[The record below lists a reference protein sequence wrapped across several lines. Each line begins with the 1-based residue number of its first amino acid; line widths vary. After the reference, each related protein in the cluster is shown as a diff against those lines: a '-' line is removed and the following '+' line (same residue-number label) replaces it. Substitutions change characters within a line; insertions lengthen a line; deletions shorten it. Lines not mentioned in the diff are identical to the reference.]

1 VVIFDGS
8 QIPGRGKGISTEGE
22 KEKIRHYVEEEHRRS
37 E

>member
-8 QIPGRGKGISTEGE
+8 QIPRLGRVISTEGDE
-22 KEKIRHYVEEEHRRS
+22 EKIRHYVEEEHRRS